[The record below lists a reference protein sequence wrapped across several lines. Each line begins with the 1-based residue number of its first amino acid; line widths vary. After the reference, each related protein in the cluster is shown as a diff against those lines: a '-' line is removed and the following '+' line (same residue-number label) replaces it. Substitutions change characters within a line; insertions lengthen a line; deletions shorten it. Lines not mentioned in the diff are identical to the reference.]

1 MKKHLLTFLFSFFMI
16 TASAQ
21 KMSADG
27 YTVSL
32 SDIEYTQRMVTYKD
46 TSKMMKEYTGNYR
59 IEKDGKLIKA
69 QKFSTLQMGEGVFR
83 INFRESDET
92 GNSLLYDFFTKEF
105 LNRQMDKIPRD
116 ASTMEK
122 LMLSALLIHAKSYN

>member
-1 MKKHLLTFLFSFFMI
+1 MKKHLLTFLFSFLMI
-16 TASAQ
+16 TVSAQ

-32 SDIEYTQRMVTYKD
+32 SDINYAERMVTFDD
-46 TSKMMKEYTGNYR
+46 TPKMMKEYTGNYR

-92 GNSLLYDFFTKEF
+92 GNSLIYDFSTKKF
-105 LNRQMDKIPRD
+105 LRGAKDPVPKD

-122 LMLSALLIHAKSYN
+122 LMLSALLIHAKR